1 MDLAMSRHCSEKLCM
16 QAGLAWLAEI
26 PKRTIAQREVVS
38 FFGFFQTAQAGNWPE
53 GAPADCLGPQRAL
66 RRITVGPDDAAGSFG
81 DSLTELT
88 ELTR

>member
-16 QAGLAWLAEI
+16 QAGLAWLAGI

-53 GAPADCLGPQRAL
+53 GAPA
-66 RRITVGPDDAAGSFG
+66 AANGAGGGREYPGWLDQTGGF
-81 DSLTELT
+81 
-88 ELTR
+88 